1 MDIYFYN
8 TLTKKKEI
16 FKTMEEKKV
25 KIYSCGPTVYKN
37 ATIGNMRTNLFQDTL
52 RRVLRYNGY
61 ELNHVMNHSRQIQ
74 IILKHV
80 IFKELGIWL

>member
-1 MDIYFYN
+1 MMDY
-8 TLTKKKEI
+8 
-16 FKTMEEKKV
+16 
-25 KIYSCGPTVYKN
+25 
-37 ATIGNMRTNLFQDTL
+37 TI
-52 RRVLRYNGY
+52 